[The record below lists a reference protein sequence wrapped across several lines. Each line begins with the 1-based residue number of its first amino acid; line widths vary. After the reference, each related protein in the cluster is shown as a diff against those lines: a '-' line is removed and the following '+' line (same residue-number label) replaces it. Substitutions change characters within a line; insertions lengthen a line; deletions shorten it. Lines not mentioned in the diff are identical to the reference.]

1 MFLLRIGFNQ
11 KNEAICLENLLPLSK
26 FALRS
31 QEWLIFS
38 TEMIGKTIQIIKSKQ
53 SKGVLNRNQKI
64 IVSIWK
70 WKMEYSKYEKKE
82 IEVND
87 KLKKHLST

>member
-1 MFLLRIGFNQ
+1 
-11 KNEAICLENLLPLSK
+11 
-26 FALRS
+26 
-31 QEWLIFS
+31 
-38 TEMIGKTIQIIKSKQ
+38 MIGKTIQIIKSKQ
-53 SKGVLNRNQKI
+53 SKGVLNRNQKK